1 MASSK
6 EIQDRMKSISDTM
19 KITNAMYLIS
29 SSKLRKARKNMEQVH
44 DYFHTIRR
52 SIGDILHHIPEMEHR
67 FLEPVD
73 GPDFA
78 GKRAYIVI
86 TADKGLA
93 GAYNLNVE
101 KKAEQEY
108 HEHPNARFF
117 VVGLVGRHYFQH
129 KQIPIEE
136 DFLYSS
142 QKPTLQR
149 ARQITVDLLEEVR
162 NESVQEVYIIFTRMK
177 NGLQSEPVMMKLLP
191 LSREQFHHKD
201 MGMPEGDEPEVPEEF
216 FPDAVSVFN
225 QLAPITMQGI
235 IFSALTESYCAE
247 LNDRMVAM
255 DGATKNGTEMLQQLQ
270 LQYNRLRQG
279 SITQEITE
287 VIAGAKAQK
296 KKRL

>member
-19 KITNAMYLIS
+19 KITKAMYLIS
-29 SSKLRKARKNMEQVH
+29 SSKLRKARKNMEMVY

-52 SIGDILHHIPEMEHR
+52 SIGDILHHMPEMEHR
-67 FLEPVD
+67 YLEPAD
-73 GPDFA
+73 GTDIH

-93 GAYNLNVE
+93 GSYNLNVE

-108 HEHPNARFF
+108 IQNPDARFF
-117 VVGLVGRHYFQH
+117 VIGQVGRHYFLNKH
-129 KQIPIEE
+129 IPYEKN
-136 DFLYSS
+136 FLYSS
-142 QKPTLQR
+142 QKPSLQR
-149 ARQITVDLLEEVR
+149 ARNITVDLLDVFR
-162 NESVQEVYIIFTRMK
+162 NGQVQEVYIIFTRMK
-177 NGLQSEPVMMKLLP
+177 NGLQSEPIMMKLLP
-191 LSREQFHHKD
+191 LSREQFRHKD
-201 MGMPEGDEPEVPEEF
+201 MGLHDGDEPDTAEEF
-216 FPDAVSVFN
+216 SPDAASVFN
-225 QLAPITMQGI
+225 QLGPITMHAI

-255 DGATKNGTEMLQQLQ
+255 DGATKSGTQMMQQLQ

>member
-29 SSKLRKARKNMEQVH
+29 SSKLRKARKNMEQVY

-108 HEHPNARFF
+108 HAHPEARFF
-117 VVGLVGRHYFQH
+117 VIGQV
-129 KQIPIEE
+129 
-136 DFLYSS
+136 
-142 QKPTLQR
+142 
-149 ARQITVDLLEEVR
+149 
-162 NESVQEVYIIFTRMK
+162 
-177 NGLQSEPVMMKLLP
+177 
-191 LSREQFHHKD
+191 
-201 MGMPEGDEPEVPEEF
+201 
-216 FPDAVSVFN
+216 
-225 QLAPITMQGI
+225 
-235 IFSALTESYCAE
+235 
-247 LNDRMVAM
+247 
-255 DGATKNGTEMLQQLQ
+255 
-270 LQYNRLRQG
+270 
-279 SITQEITE
+279 
-287 VIAGAKAQK
+287 
-296 KKRL
+296 